1 MLAEIYARVGPRLYR
16 YALAILGS
24 PADAEEIV
32 QDLFVTLAET
42 DTARWPAQVDHYLI
56 RSARNAAIRR
66 LQGARRRLA
75 LLKAEAPALVPREGA
90 DPGLEAFAARASRA
104 LGRLPV
110 EQKEAVA
117 LHLFEDMSFREI
129 GEAIEVSQDTVA
141 SRYRYGIEK
150 LKEILADEHP

>member
-1 MLAEIYARVGPRLYR
+1 MLAEVYARVGARLYR

-42 DTARWPAQVDHYLI
+42 KPADWPRDVDGYLI
-56 RSARNAAIRR
+56 RSARNAAVQR
-66 LQGARRRLA
+66 LGRGRRRLE
-75 LLKAEAPALVPREGA
+75 LLKAEAPVLLAR
-90 DPGLEAFAARASRA
+90 DPSDAGLQAFAAKASAA
-104 LGRLPV
+104 LGRLPL

-117 LHLFEDMSFREI
+117 LHLFEGMTFREI
-129 GEAIEVSQDTVA
+129 GEALEIPPDTAA

-150 LKEILADEHP
+150 LREVLADERP

>member
-1 MLAEIYARVGPRLYR
+1 MLAEVYARVGPRLYR

-42 DTARWPAQVDHYLI
+42 DAARWPAQVDHYLI

-75 LLKAEAPALVPREGA
+75 LLKAEAPALVPREA
-90 DPGLEAFAARASRA
+90 SDPSLQDFAAKASRA
-104 LGRLPV
+104 LGELPV

-117 LHLFEDMSFREI
+117 LHLFENMSFKEI
-129 GEAIEVSQDTVA
+129 GEALEISQDTVA
-141 SRYRYGIEK
+141 SRYRYGIGK
-150 LKEILADEHP
+150 LKEVLADERP

>member
-1 MLAEIYARVGPRLYR
+1 MLAEVDARVGPRLYR

-42 DTARWPAQVDHYLI
+42 DAARWPAQVDHYLI

-75 LLKAEAPALVPREGA
+75 LLKAEAPALVPREA
-90 DPGLEAFAARASRA
+90 SDPALQDFAAKASRA
-104 LGRLPV
+104 LGQLPI

-117 LHLFEDMSFREI
+117 LHLFEGMGFKEI
-129 GEAIEVSQDTVA
+129 GKATEVSLDTAA

-150 LKEILADEHP
+150 LKELLADEQP